1 MMKWNDEEI
10 NKVKD
15 TDVSLG
21 LLSGCHRLLKG
32 FIRRRKERGSEGN
45 GRGAERMKQEDS
57 FPLPPPLTIALSSPS
72 KEQMPRFP
80 VASPERMSG
89 EK

>member
-1 MMKWNDEEI
+1 M
-10 NKVKD
+10 
-15 TDVSLG
+15 
-21 LLSGCHRLLKG
+21 KG
-32 FIRRRKERGSEGN
+32 FIRRKKENEGERERSRKGTEGMRREN
-45 GRGAERMKQEDS
+45 S
-57 FPLPPPLTIALSSPS
+57 FPPPPPLTIALSSPS

>member
-1 MMKWNDEEI
+1 MPFKWLS
-10 NKVKD
+10 
-15 TDVSLG
+15 SLFE
-21 LLSGCHRLLKG
+21 RLHKE
-32 FIRRRKERGSEGN
+32 KERELGRERNRKGTEGMRREN
-45 GRGAERMKQEDS
+45 S
-57 FPLPPPLTIALSSPS
+57 FPLLPPLTIALSSPS